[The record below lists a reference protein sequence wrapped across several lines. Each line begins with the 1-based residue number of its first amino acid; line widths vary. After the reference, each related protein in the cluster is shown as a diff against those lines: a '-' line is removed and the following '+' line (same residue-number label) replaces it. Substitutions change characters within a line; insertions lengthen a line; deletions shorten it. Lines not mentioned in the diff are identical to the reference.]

1 MTMTDSSHNAAAT
14 TVSTL
19 ASPAAPPAQQSDNA
33 NKNIWRALGHY
44 AVGELS
50 VGRTHNA
57 LYAYRLLSALEP
69 SDERW
74 KLGRA
79 FCALNLHEI
88 SEAEKSLASM
98 SDGSF
103 AASEVGQ
110 EKLLRQ
116 CQQRLVYLQQQKS
129 LTLKADQPQD
139 KKQGRKQDGKTQD
152 SKIVD
157 VGKVLRFP
165 NNASHS

>member
-1 MTMTDSSHNAAAT
+1 MTDTAHNAAAA
-14 TVSTL
+14 VSTL
-19 ASPAAPPAQQSDNA
+19 ASPPAPPAPPAQQSDNA
-33 NKNIWRALGHY
+33 TKNIWRALGHY

-79 FCALNLHEI
+79 FCALNLREI
-88 SEAEKSLASM
+88 TEAEKALASV
-98 SDGSF
+98 SDGSGVT
-103 AASEVGQ
+103 SEVGQ

-116 CQQRLVYLQQQKS
+116 CQQRLGYLQQQKS
-129 LTLKADQPQD
+129 AMLKSSQPQD
-139 KKQGRKQDGKTQD
+139 KKQGRKQD

-165 NNASHS
+165 NNASPS